1 MYVLSTAKQCKFYL
15 VKIFLFTIERN
26 IFHQYYLEIADAGC

>member
-1 MYVLSTAKQCKFYL
+1 MYCQTMQILFG
-15 VKIFLFTIERN
+15 KIFLFTIERN